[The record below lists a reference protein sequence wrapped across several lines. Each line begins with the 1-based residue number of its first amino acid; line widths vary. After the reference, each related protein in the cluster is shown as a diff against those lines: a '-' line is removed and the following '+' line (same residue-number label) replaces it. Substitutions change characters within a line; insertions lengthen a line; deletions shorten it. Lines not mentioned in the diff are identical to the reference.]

1 MTKENTYLTSG
12 KNIVDSSDWVGSN
25 THTNTYAELAP
36 HTHDIITDEAP
47 SLSPQTV
54 LGVKKSTQG
63 VFSKNLV
70 TLTGTGKAYNIQPK
84 SFKCNYY
91 IVLGEPVM

>member
-1 MTKENTYLTSG
+1 MILPDLTKENVYLTSG
-12 KNIVDSSDWVGSN
+12 KSIVDTSDWVGSN

-36 HTHDIITDEAP
+36 HTHDVITDETA

-70 TLTGTGKAYNIQPK
+70 TLTGTGKPYNI
-84 SFKCNYY
+84 
-91 IVLGEPVM
+91 